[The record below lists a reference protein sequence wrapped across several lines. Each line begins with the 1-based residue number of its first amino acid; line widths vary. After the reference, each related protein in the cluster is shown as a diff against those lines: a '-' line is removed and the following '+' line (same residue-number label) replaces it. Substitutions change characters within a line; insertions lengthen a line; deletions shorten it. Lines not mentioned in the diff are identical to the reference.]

1 MPKWNS
7 WENALGRSLGSSL
20 VVSYIKIWVGFPY
33 FNVYCCCFWPAAA
46 KWATKHGRRETQNR
60 KKYILVGCGNQ
71 ILGWTSISSVFVCP
85 FFLAIVIAVSGAVS
99 FGSVGCQLLTCR
111 QWRQLRRSVSICKL
125 YVLTLPENQMPFK
138 VNLKHFFFI
147 LSFLLNLYNSFQSF
161 FA

>member
-1 MPKWNS
+1 MRKMPKWNS

-20 VVSYIKIWVGFPY
+20 VVCYIKIWVGFP
-33 FNVYCCCFWPAAA
+33 FFTVYCCCLWPAAA
-46 KWATKHGRRETQNR
+46 EWATKHGRTEREKNR

-111 QWRQLRRSVSICKL
+111 QWRQLQRSVSICKSYL
-125 YVLTLPENQMPFK
+125 LTLPENQMPCK
-138 VNLKHFFFI
+138 VNLKHIFD
-147 LSFLLNLYNSFQSF
+147 LLAFY
-161 FA
+161 